1 MSLFLDLNKKF
12 KGLRSTK
19 NDKSTTIAMV
29 ISDDDDDLD
38 DYQDDDEMT
47 IPENAYS
54 MFPPSTAALLS
65 DLEETVPLSPLLSQA
80 SMASLTPDIVLSEA
94 IPVPITTL
102 IPLSLPMNE
111 SAVLESLPVLTINGP
126 VVSSA
131 PPGPPSVLS
140 DLATTVMWPEG
151 VPQLY
156 LIGLDI
162 EASGQRL
169 SKHAMVGLGAAV
181 IRVSDRKK
189 VAEFSSEMNIPK
201 DLGWEQRCLDEFW
214 DNKKTDGFE
223 ELQAYK
229 KRINN
234 NACEEPAVAM
244 KRFVSWLRND
254 VLKDIAKGDYQVLD
268 FVSDTTSFDLTWINY
283 YLDKYTDEGPLHLFW
298 DNHFRDVIQA
308 NSYAQALARLNPLH
322 CYVIDQI
329 DGWCSKTKEARKMLR
344 IPDDIKP
351 DAPHD
356 HKAVHDA
363 QNIAEELL
371 IQMNFM

>member
-12 KGLRSTK
+12 KGLRSKK
-19 NDKSTTIAMV
+19 NDKSTTTIAMV
-29 ISDDDDDLD
+29 ISDDDDDDDLD
-38 DYQDDDEMT
+38 DYQDDDAMT

-54 MFPPSTAALLS
+54 MFPPSTVALLS
-65 DLEETVPLSPLLSQA
+65 DLTALPLSPTTTLI
-80 SMASLTPDIVLSEA
+80 PDIVLNEV

-111 SAVLESLPVLTINGP
+111 STAVI
-126 VVSSA
+126 SSA
-131 PPGPPSVLS
+131 PPPAPPSVL
-140 DLATTVMWPEG
+140 TQPTIVTWPEG

-201 DLGWEQRCLDEFW
+201 ELGWEQRCLNEFW
-214 DNKKTDGFE
+214 DNKETDGFE

-234 NACEEPAVAM
+234 NECEEPAVAM